1 MNAPTIVRNVIVHIP
16 INDYSI
22 VNIHL
27 GIHGTYILGTYI
39 LIPILLAFLYV
50 FLITNSFD
58 KCLFDMS
65 K

>member
-22 VNIHL
+22 VDIHL
-27 GIHGTYILGTYI
+27 GIHGTYI

-50 FLITNSFD
+50 FLIINSFD